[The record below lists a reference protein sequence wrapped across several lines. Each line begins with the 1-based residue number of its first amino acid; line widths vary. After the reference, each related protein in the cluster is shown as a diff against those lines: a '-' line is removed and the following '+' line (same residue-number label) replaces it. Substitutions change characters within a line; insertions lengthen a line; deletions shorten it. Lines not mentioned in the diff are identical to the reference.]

1 MSDLTELRE
10 RLRQQRPVD
19 WDQLPDFPLYM
30 DQVLSYMDR
39 QVIRFDEEDTLTAS
53 MVNNYT
59 KSGLVPR
66 AEGKKYNRTH
76 LAYLTAIC
84 VLKHVMSTRD
94 MDLLIREELQGE
106 RPIREGY
113 DAFCASLDKALR
125 ITAGEMEERGE
136 DSSLADNAIHFAL
149 LSYAAGVASSPI
161 CDIAAPAAR
170 PRRRPPAK
178 KRKRSARDMRDYVL
192 MTDSCCDLSASLAE
206 ELGIFVLPLSLE
218 LSGQTYHNYLDGR
231 EIGFSDFYNRI
242 RAGETATTSAISVGV
257 FEEAMRP
264 FLESGKDILCL
275 SFSSAL
281 STTYQSAVIAAG
293 EMAESFPEAKI
304 RVVDTLS
311 ASLGQG
317 LLVYLCARKK
327 QAGLDI
333 DALRDYAE
341 QTKGQVCHWF
351 TVDDLNHLKRG
362 GRVSAT
368 AALFGTMLSI
378 KPVLHVDDQGRLIP
392 VSKSRGRRASLTA
405 LVDRMEQTAVAP
417 GTQTVF
423 ISHGDCPE
431 DASSWPMRSAA
442 ASARRISGSTL
453 WAPSSAITPVPAPW
467 LCSSWARSD
476 KKRS

>member
-1 MSDLTELRE
+1 
-10 RLRQQRPVD
+10 
-19 WDQLPDFPLYM
+19 
-30 DQVLSYMDR
+30 
-39 QVIRFDEEDTLTAS
+39 
-53 MVNNYT
+53 
-59 KSGLVPR
+59 
-66 AEGKKYNRTH
+66 
-76 LAYLTAIC
+76 
-84 VLKHVMSTRD
+84 
-94 MDLLIREELQGE
+94 
-106 RPIREGY
+106 
-113 DAFCASLDKALR
+113 
-125 ITAGEMEERGE
+125 
-136 DSSLADNAIHFAL
+136 
-149 LSYAAGVASSPI
+149 
-161 CDIAAPAAR
+161 
-170 PRRRPPAK
+170 
-178 KRKRSARDMRDYVL
+178 MRDYVL

-206 ELGIFVLPLSLE
+206 ELGVFALPLSLE

-242 RAGETATTSAISVGV
+242 RAGETATTSAISVGI
-257 FEEAMRP
+257 FEETMRP

-304 RVVDTLS
+304 HVVDTLS

-405 LVDRMEQTAVAP
+405 LVDRMEQTAVDP

-431 DASSWPMRSAA
+431 DAQFVADEI
-442 ASARRISGSTL
+442 RRRFGTEDIRINFVGPVIGNHSGPGTMAL
-453 WAPSSAITPVPAPW
+453 FFLGTE
-467 LCSSWARSD
+467 R
-476 KKRS
+476 

>member
-1 MSDLTELRE
+1 
-10 RLRQQRPVD
+10 
-19 WDQLPDFPLYM
+19 
-30 DQVLSYMDR
+30 
-39 QVIRFDEEDTLTAS
+39 
-53 MVNNYT
+53 
-59 KSGLVPR
+59 
-66 AEGKKYNRTH
+66 
-76 LAYLTAIC
+76 
-84 VLKHVMSTRD
+84 
-94 MDLLIREELQGE
+94 
-106 RPIREGY
+106 
-113 DAFCASLDKALR
+113 
-125 ITAGEMEERGE
+125 
-136 DSSLADNAIHFAL
+136 
-149 LSYAAGVASSPI
+149 
-161 CDIAAPAAR
+161 
-170 PRRRPPAK
+170 
-178 KRKRSARDMRDYVL
+178 MRDYVL

-242 RAGETATTSAISVGV
+242 RAGETATTSAISVGI
-257 FEEAMRP
+257 FEETMRP

-293 EMAESFPEAKI
+293 EMAEAFPEAKI
-304 RVVDTLS
+304 HVVDTLS

-317 LLVYLCARKK
+317 LLVYLCAKKK

-405 LVDRMEQTAVAP
+405 LVDRMEQTAVDP

-423 ISHGDCPE
+423 ISHGDCLE
-431 DASSWPMRSAA
+431 DAQFVADEI
-442 ASARRISGSTL
+442 RRRFGTEDIRINFVGPVIGNHSGPGTMAL
-453 WAPSSAITPVPAPW
+453 FFLGTE
-467 LCSSWARSD
+467 R
-476 KKRS
+476 